1 MDDEPKQ
8 IDITGKTSRY
18 MIKKLTKKKRTT
30 KNTRKS

>member
-18 MIKKLTKKKRTT
+18 MIKKLTKKKNYQ
-30 KNTRKS
+30 KHA